1 MEEEKVRQN
10 ERARE
15 NSWKKIR
22 KLSDKEFKVL
32 IVKMLTE
39 LGERIDLHID
49 NFNKELGNIQRL
61 NPK

>member
-15 NSWKKIR
+15 NPWKKIM
-22 KLSDKEFKVL
+22 KLSDKEFQVL
-32 IVKMLTE
+32 IINMLTE
-39 LGERIDLHID
+39 LGERIDLQVD

-61 NPK
+61 NQK